1 MNSVKLFQVALT
13 TSLFVMGSFTLASA
27 AGTSNC
33 DVIYGG
39 GTVCPPSISFTLDKS
54 VQSPTKG
61 GQFVDNLGIN
71 DPMFA
76 PSQNVTYQIKVKN
89 TGDSKIEKISIVDSL
104 PSQLT
109 YVSGGNYNSTNKTVT
124 FNVDNLEK
132 GKETVQFISAK
143 IIDAKDLSTSPLCIT
158 NSVTATDNQG
168 NKADDTANLCILKP
182 GASVQPQVPTK
193 SIPNTG
199 PEALA
204 LFVLPPLGAVGLY
217 LRRRAGL

>member
-1 MNSVKLFQVALT
+1 MNSLKLFQIVLT
-13 TSLFVMGSFTLASA
+13 TSLFVLGSFTLASA
-27 AGTSNC
+27 AGYSNC

-39 GTVCPPSISFTLDKS
+39 GTVCPPNVSFTLDKS

-89 TGDSKIEKISIVDSL
+89 TGESKIEKINITDNL
-104 PSQLT
+104 PTELI

-124 FNVDNLEK
+124 FTIDNLEK

-143 IIDAKDLSTSPLCIT
+143 ITDVKNLSSSPLCIT
-158 NSVTATDNQG
+158 NTVTATDNQG

-193 SIPNTG
+193 NIPNTG
-199 PEALA
+199 PETLA
-204 LFVLPPLGAVGLY
+204 LFILPPVGLAGLY
-217 LRRRAGL
+217 LRRRARL